1 MSKIA
6 AYAKLLRLPGIGAL
20 GIVPVIAALAMG
32 STDLYSLILIFII
45 GAFSSVFGFLVND
58 YVDIELDGFVDEL
71 KKKPLVSGE
80 VSKKNALLIAFY
92 LSFTTFFFIALLWY
106 GQPIDSF
113 KFSALICIIVA
124 GILGTFYDVYGKKVV
139 GSDFFVAISVA
150 LIFLFGAL
158 TYGQPTVIIWII
170 FILTFENILYM
181 NVVQNGIKDAD
192 HDYKLGVKNIAL
204 TLGVTVQ
211 GDKITIPRSFQAFGL
226 GLRLFAAALFLV
238 PFVMFGYEYYLWQ
251 IALLV
256 LLIVV
261 YLFLDVK
268 LLTLRT
274 FNRSQIRKLIGVQS
288 FLRYSLVPVMLF
300 SIIGIVPAILL
311 ILIPIAWYIVFTPSL
326 GEKLFKPRM

>member
-20 GIVPVIAALAMG
+20 GIVPVIAALVMG
-32 STDLYSLILIFII
+32 TTDIYPLTIIFII
-45 GAFSSVFGFLVND
+45 GALASVFGFLIND
-58 YVDIELDGFVDEL
+58 YVDIELDGYVDEL

-92 LSFTTFFFIALLWY
+92 LAFTTFFFIALLWFNK
-106 GQPIDSF
+106 PIDSF
-113 KFSALICIIVA
+113 KFSALICIVLA

-158 TYGQPTVIIWII
+158 TYGQPTVMIWVI

-211 GDKITIPRSFQAFGL
+211 ENKITIPRSFQAFGF
-226 GLRLFAAALFLV
+226 GLRLFAAVLFFVPFLV
-238 PFVMFGYEYYLWQ
+238 FGYDSYLWQ
-251 IALLV
+251 LILLAV
-256 LLIVV
+256 LIIV
-261 YLFLDVK
+261 YLFLDAK
-268 LLTLRT
+268 LLTLKT
-274 FNRSQIRKLIGVQS
+274 FDRSRIRKLIGIQS

-300 SIIGIVPAILL
+300 KVIGILPSILL
-311 ILIPIAWYIVFTPSL
+311 ILIPIVWYSIFTPFL

>member
-20 GIVPVIAALAMG
+20 GIIPVIAALVMNV
-32 STDLYSLILIFII
+32 SDIYSLCILFII
-45 GAFSSVFGFLVND
+45 GAFSSVFGFLIND

-92 LSFTTFFFIALLWY
+92 LSFSTFLFIALLWY
-106 GQPIDSF
+106 NQSINLY
-113 KFSALICIIVA
+113 KFSALICIILA
-124 GILGTFYDVYGKKVV
+124 GILGTLYDVYGKQIV

-150 LIFLFGAL
+150 FIFLFGAL
-158 TYGQPTVIIWII
+158 SYGQPTIIIWII

-204 TLGVTVQ
+204 SLGVTVQ
-211 GDKITIPRSFQAFGL
+211 ENNITIPRSFQTFGFS
-226 GLRLFAAALFLV
+226 LRLFAAVLFFV
-238 PFVMFGYEYYLWQ
+238 PFVIFGYNYYLWQ
-251 IALLV
+251 MILLAV
-256 LLIVV
+256 LIVIFL
-261 YLFLDVK
+261 YLDIK
-268 LLTLRT
+268 LLTLKT
-274 FNRSQIRKLIGVQS
+274 FNRSQIRKLIGIQS

-300 SIIGIVPAILL
+300 SIIGILPSVLL
-311 ILIPIAWYIVFTPSL
+311 ILIPIVWYIVFTPFL

>member
-20 GIVPVIAALAMG
+20 GIVPVIAALTMG
-32 STDLYSLILIFII
+32 ITDIYPLSLIFII
-45 GAFSSVFGFLVND
+45 GAFASVFGFLIND
-58 YVDIELDGFVDEL
+58 FVDIELDGLVDEL

-92 LSFTTFFFIALLWY
+92 LAFVTFFFIALLWY
-106 GQPIDSF
+106 KQPIDSF
-113 KFSALICIIVA
+113 KLSALSCIILA
-124 GILGTFYDVYGKKVV
+124 GIFGTFYDVYGKRVV
-139 GSDFFVAISVA
+139 GSDFFVAISVG

-158 TYGQPTVIIWII
+158 SYGQPTAIIWVI

-204 TLGVTVQ
+204 TLGVSVQ
-211 GDKITIPRSFQAFGL
+211 ENKINIPFSFQAFGL
-226 GLRLFAAALFLV
+226 GLRLFAAVLFFV
-238 PFVMFGYEYYLWQ
+238 PFAVFGYAYYLWQ
-251 IALLV
+251 IILLV
-256 LLIVV
+256 LLVV
-261 YLFLDVK
+261 LYLFLDMK
-268 LLTLRT
+268 LLRIKI
-274 FNRSQIRKLIGVQS
+274 FDRSQIRKLIGIQS

-300 SIIGIVPAILL
+300 SIIGIIPAILL
-311 ILIPIAWYIVFTPSL
+311 ILIPIIWYIVFTPFL

>member
-6 AYAKLLRLPGIGAL
+6 AYAKLLRVPGIGAL
-20 GIVPVIAALAMG
+20 GIIPVIAALTMG
-32 STDLYSLILIFII
+32 IHDIYPLSLIFII
-45 GAFSSVFGFLVND
+45 GAFASIFGFLIND

-71 KKKPLVSGE
+71 RKKPLVSGE

-92 LSFTTFFFIALLWY
+92 LAFTTFFFIALLWFN
-106 GQPIDSF
+106 QPIDSY
-113 KFSALICIIVA
+113 KFSALICIILA
-124 GILGTFYDVYGKKVV
+124 GILGTFYDVYGKQVV

-158 TYGQPTVIIWII
+158 SFGQPTVIIWII

-204 TLGVTVQ
+204 TLGVKVQ
-211 GDKITIPRSFQAFGL
+211 EDSIIIPHSFQAFGF
-226 GLRLFAAALFLV
+226 GLRLFSAVLFFV
-238 PFVMFGYEYYLWQ
+238 PFVIFGYEYYLWQ
-251 IALLV
+251 LILLAV
-256 LLIVV
+256 LIVV
-261 YLFLDVK
+261 YLFLDTK
-268 LLTLRT
+268 LLMLKT
-274 FNRSQIRKLIGVQS
+274 FDRSQIRKLIGIQS

-300 SIIGIVPAILL
+300 SIVGILPSVLL
-311 ILIPIAWYIVFTPSL
+311 ILIPIVWYILFTPSL

>member
-20 GIVPVIAALAMG
+20 GIVPVIAALTMG
-32 STDLYSLILIFII
+32 ISDIYPLSLIFII
-45 GAFSSVFGFLVND
+45 GAFASVFGFLIND

-92 LSFTTFFFIALLWY
+92 LAFTTFFFIALLWY
-106 GQPIDSF
+106 NQSIDSY
-113 KFSALICIIVA
+113 KFSALFCIVLA
-124 GILGTFYDVYGKKVV
+124 GILGTFYDVYGKRVV

-158 TYGQPTVIIWII
+158 SFGQPTVIIWII
-170 FILTFENILYM
+170 FILTFENIMYM

-204 TLGVTVQ
+204 TLGVKVQ
-211 GDKITIPRSFQAFGL
+211 ENKIVIPRSFQAFGF
-226 GLRLFAAALFLV
+226 GLRLFAAVLFFV
-238 PFVMFGYEYYLWQ
+238 PFVIFGYEYYLWQ
-251 IALLV
+251 MILLAV
-256 LLIVV
+256 LIVV
-261 YLFLDVK
+261 YLYLDTK
-268 LLTLRT
+268 LLTLKT
-274 FNRSQIRKLIGVQS
+274 FDRSQIRKLIGIQS

-300 SIIGIVPAILL
+300 KIIGILPSILL
-311 ILIPIAWYIVFTPSL
+311 ILIPIVWYIVFTPFL

>member
-1 MSKIA
+1 
-6 AYAKLLRLPGIGAL
+6 
-20 GIVPVIAALAMG
+20 
-32 STDLYSLILIFII
+32 
-45 GAFSSVFGFLVND
+45 
-58 YVDIELDGFVDEL
+58 
-71 KKKPLVSGE
+71 
-80 VSKKNALLIAFY
+80 
-92 LSFTTFFFIALLWY
+92 
-106 GQPIDSF
+106 
-113 KFSALICIIVA
+113 LICIIVA

-139 GSDFFVAISVA
+139 GSDFFVAVSVG

-158 TYGQPTVIIWII
+158 TFGQPTVIIWII

-226 GLRLFAAALFLV
+226 GLRLFAAILFFV

-251 IALLV
+251 IALLGILV
-256 LLIVV
+256 VV
-261 YLFLDVK
+261 YLFLDTK
-268 LLTLRT
+268 LLTIRT

-300 SIIGIVPAILL
+300 KIIGIVPAILL
-311 ILIPIAWYIVFTPSL
+311 ILIPIAWYIVFTPFL